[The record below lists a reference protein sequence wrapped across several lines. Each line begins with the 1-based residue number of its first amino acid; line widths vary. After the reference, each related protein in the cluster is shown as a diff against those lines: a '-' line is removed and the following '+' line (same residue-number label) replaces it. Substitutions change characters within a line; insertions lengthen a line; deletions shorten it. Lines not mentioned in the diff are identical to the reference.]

1 MVEQWLLTLDLERAK
16 TSFRRYEED
25 DKVKVAVAKRL
36 KELGLTKE
44 EAYMT
49 PSNQVVRHVVFRG
62 ERAKLEQFGEECM
75 GGVDDGSWEWEL
87 KKK

>member
-49 PSNQVVRHVVFRG
+49 HRTKLFVMLFFVVNAQNLNNLVRSAWAVLMMVRG
-62 ERAKLEQFGEECM
+62 NGN
-75 GGVDDGSWEWEL
+75 
-87 KKK
+87 